1 MKYLLM
7 ICADEAGEARVP
19 EATMGKMMKEY
30 FDFTQDAKDKGVYL
44 GGNALQPTATATTVR
59 VRDGKTIT
67 SDGPFTETKEQIGG
81 YYLLES
87 KDHDEAIPGAART
100 PGASHGL
107 IDGPSISVLTF
118 SH

>member
-30 FDFTQDAKDKGVYL
+30 FEFTQDAKDKGVYL
-44 GGNALQPTATATTVR
+44 GGNALQPTTTATTVR

-81 YYLLES
+81 YYLLEW
-87 KDHDEAIPGAART
+87 KKLDGAIDWASRIPD
-100 PGASHGL
+100 PSHG
-107 IDGPSISVLTF
+107 SIEAQ
-118 SH
+118 